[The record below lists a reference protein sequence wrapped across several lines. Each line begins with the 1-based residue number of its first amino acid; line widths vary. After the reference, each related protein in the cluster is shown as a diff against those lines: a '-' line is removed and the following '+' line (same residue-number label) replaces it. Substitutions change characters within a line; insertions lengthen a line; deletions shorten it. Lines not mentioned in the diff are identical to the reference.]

1 MATRRILVPLLLVLL
16 VADGDRVT
24 TEGKEVTMHGRQ
36 EADRCVCTFVSPY
49 LPADFPQ
56 PPPQQS
62 RRQDCTDSVLDS
74 EFIKQEL
81 HFMRR
86 HQIANRKQNCA
97 LSRTVLYPEHAQVRF
112 WIVQT
117 YPKPRL
123 SSSLYEASREARI
136 YQFKDALTANDRVQ
150 RSWDMRLLSAT
161 SDTRELQRVV
171 SRQRDT
177 IGFLRQ
183 RVDAMFDEM
192 LQMRELNQ
200 RLMFELQDQSD
211 RSEEYRTKLDT
222 LTKRVENVDLNM
234 NEFMFA
240 FAGMKRMV
248 TPGETLPNLAEEPI
262 EEPAVK
268 KEPPAQGSGDITF
281 DDVDY
286 DIVPNPRRRRE
297 TDKS

>member
-16 VADGDRVT
+16 LPGGDRVT
-24 TEGKEVTMHGRQ
+24 TAEGKEVTMHGRQ

-86 HQIANRKQNCA
+86 HQIANRKQA
-97 LSRTVLYPEHAQVRF
+97 LKHSDQLHNLT
-112 WIVQT
+112 
-117 YPKPRL
+117 
-123 SSSLYEASREARI
+123 SRI

-297 TDKS
+297 TNKS

>member
-1 MATRRILVPLLLVLL
+1 MATHQILVATLLVLL
-16 VADGDRVT
+16 LSEGDKVS
-24 TEGKEVTMHGRQ
+24 TEAKEVPMHGRQ
-36 EADRCVCTFVSPY
+36 EEDRCVCTFVSPY
-49 LPADFPQ
+49 FPADSYSRPQ
-56 PPPQQS
+56 PQQA
-62 RRQDCTDSVLDS
+62 RRPDCTDSILDS

-86 HQIANRKQNCA
+86 HQIANRKQTLKQGDQLHN
-97 LSRTVLYPEHAQVRF
+97 LTS
-112 WIVQT
+112 
-117 YPKPRL
+117 
-123 SSSLYEASREARI
+123 RI

-161 SDTRELQRVV
+161 ADTRELQRVV
-171 SRQRDT
+171 TRQRDT

-183 RVDAMFDEM
+183 RVDAMFEEM

-211 RSEEYRTKLDT
+211 QSEEYRTKLDT
-222 LTKRVENVDLNM
+222 LTKRVENIDVNM

-248 TPGETLPNLAEEPI
+248 TPGEALPSLAEEPM
-262 EEPAVK
+262 EEPEVK
-268 KEPPAQGSGDITF
+268 KDPHAQLGSGDIVF
-281 DDVDY
+281 SDDLDY
-286 DIVPNPRRRRE
+286 DIVPNPRRKRE

>member
-1 MATRRILVPLLLVLL
+1 MSAIMATRRILVPLLLVLL
-16 VADGDRVT
+16 LPDGDRVT
-24 TEGKEVTMHGRQ
+24 TAEGKEVTMHGRQ

-86 HQIANRKQNCA
+86 HQIANRKQ
-97 LSRTVLYPEHAQVRF
+97 
-112 WIVQT
+112 
-117 YPKPRL
+117 
-123 SSSLYEASREARI
+123 
-136 YQFKDALTANDRVQ
+136 
-150 RSWDMRLLSAT
+150 
-161 SDTRELQRVV
+161 
-171 SRQRDT
+171 
-177 IGFLRQ
+177 
-183 RVDAMFDEM
+183 RVDAMFEEM

-248 TPGETLPNLAEEPI
+248 APGETLPNLAEEPI

-297 TDKS
+297 TNKS

>member
-1 MATRRILVPLLLVLL
+1 MGLAMATHQIFVATLLVLL
-16 VADGDRVT
+16 LWKDDRLG
-24 TEGKEVTMHGRQ
+24 TEAREVTMHGRQ
-36 EADRCVCTFVSPY
+36 EEDRCVCTFVSPY
-49 LPADFPQ
+49 LPADYSQ
-56 PPPQQS
+56 SPPQQS
-62 RRQDCTDSVLDS
+62 RRPDCTDSILDS

-86 HQIANRKQNCA
+86 HQIANRKQTLRQGDQLHN
-97 LSRTVLYPEHAQVRF
+97 LTS
-112 WIVQT
+112 
-117 YPKPRL
+117 
-123 SSSLYEASREARI
+123 RI

-161 SDTRELQRVV
+161 SDTRELQRVLT
-171 SRQRDT
+171 RQRDT

-183 RVDAMFDEM
+183 RVDVMFEEM

-211 RSEEYRTKLDT
+211 KSEEYRTKLDT
-222 LTKRVENVDLNM
+222 LTKRVENIDVNM

-248 TPGETLPNLAEEPI
+248 TPGETLRNLAEEPM
-262 EEPAVK
+262 EEPEVK
-268 KEPPAQGSGDITF
+268 KEPPVPGSGDIVF

-297 TDKS
+297 TDQS